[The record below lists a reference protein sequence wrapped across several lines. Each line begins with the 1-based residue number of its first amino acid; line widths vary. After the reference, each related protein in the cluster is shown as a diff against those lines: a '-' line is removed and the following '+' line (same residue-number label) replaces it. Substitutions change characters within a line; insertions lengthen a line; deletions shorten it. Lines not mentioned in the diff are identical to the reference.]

1 MDNTKLNKL
10 GIIFSNDRYGNPQI
24 QRIDNVEEFQ
34 DEHDIEY
41 YIPQLRSDKQARQI
55 IVDLVIDNYMEKIQQ
70 DLVIDR
76 DQEFLYNLLSG
87 TNIVLPTFLADD
99 ELLDEARELS
109 II

>member
-24 QRIDNVEEFQ
+24 QRIDNVEEFK

-41 YIPQLRSDKQARQI
+41 YIPQLRSDKEARQL

-70 DLVIDR
+70 DLHYR

-87 TNIVLPTFLADD
+87 TNLVLPTFLADD